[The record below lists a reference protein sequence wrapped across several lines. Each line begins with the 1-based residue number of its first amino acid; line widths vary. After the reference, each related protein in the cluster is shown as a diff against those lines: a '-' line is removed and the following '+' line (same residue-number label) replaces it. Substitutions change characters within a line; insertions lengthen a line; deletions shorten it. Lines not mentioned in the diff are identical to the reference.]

1 MADYRLSDAAEADIE
16 AIHLDTDETF
26 GPRQA
31 ARYIDGLTR
40 SFQMLA
46 DFPRTGRSADDL
58 HPDLFRFPHQSHVIL
73 YSIEPDR
80 IVIRRVVHGRMNLS
94 DRF

>member
-1 MADYRLSDAAEADIE
+1 MADYRLSGAAEADIE
-16 AIHLDTDETF
+16 AIHLYTNETF

-46 DFPRTGRSADDL
+46 DFPRTGRRADDL
-58 HPDLFRFPHQSHVIL
+58 HSDLFRFPYQSHVIL
-73 YSIEPDR
+73 YSIEPGR
-80 IVIRRVVHGRMNLS
+80 IVIRRVGHGRMDLS
-94 DRF
+94 SRF